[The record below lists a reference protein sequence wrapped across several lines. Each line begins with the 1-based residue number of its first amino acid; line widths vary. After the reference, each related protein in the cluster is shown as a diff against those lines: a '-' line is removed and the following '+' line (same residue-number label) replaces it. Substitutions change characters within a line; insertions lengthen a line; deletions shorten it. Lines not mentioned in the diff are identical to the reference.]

1 MSKTTKFLGL
11 AVLSMTLA
19 AGPVISAYAAGS
31 DPDVDLAV
39 RLRRGHLGDAHVAD
53 TVQAL
58 V

>member
-31 DPDVDLAV
+31 ENPSPPASDSGSSKIG
-39 RLRRGHLGDAHVAD
+39 RAHV
-53 TVQAL
+53 
-58 V
+58 